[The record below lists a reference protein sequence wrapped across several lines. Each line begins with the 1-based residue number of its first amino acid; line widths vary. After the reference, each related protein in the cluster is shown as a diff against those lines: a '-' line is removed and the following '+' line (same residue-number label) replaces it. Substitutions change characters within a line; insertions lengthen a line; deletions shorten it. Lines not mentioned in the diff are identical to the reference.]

1 MRSKIRNSLLGML
14 LVASVGA
21 IVALALQGYR
31 ASSDPASRVRRSW
44 ARHGVD
50 KPNLIVISL
59 DTTRADHLGS
69 YGYASART
77 PATDALAR
85 AGALFAQAATP
96 APLTLPAHSSL
107 MTGFY
112 PTYHGV
118 RLNGTAALS
127 QSHTTLAEVLAG
139 HGYNTGAFVGAF
151 VLDGRWGLNQGF
163 GTYDDQFDMKKFKHL
178 DLAAVQRPGDQV
190 MDAAIRWL
198 DGQRHDPFFA
208 WIHLYDAHSPYEPP
222 ERLASDFRGRG
233 PVGLYDGEIAFA
245 DEQVGRCVSW
255 LKTAGLDDRTI
266 LVVVGDHGESLGSH
280 GEGTHGYFIYD
291 DVLHV
296 PLIIATPIDELRGIR
311 VDAQVSLV
319 DVFPTVLA
327 LAGIDSQGRLDG
339 RSLVPLMFHPA
350 TPDTAY
356 AYSESMTPN
365 LQYGWSALHSLRS
378 PRYKFIRAPTPELYD
393 LTADPGEIHNVLS
406 SHRSMAHDMDSAL
419 DRLMAES
426 SRGARAPEVANLDR
440 DTIARLSSL
449 GYVGG
454 TPAAST
460 APAGALAD
468 PKDRLDVFIDVQ
480 RAGELMVKDEYGAG
494 SRGAGICPAQGTVDG
509 TSAPDAWVV
518 LLGGRT
524 QRRRESAIRHRT
536 EGRSAECA
544 GAHRDGERAAIG
556 GTVRGRRH
564 AVQADAG
571 AG

>member
-1 MRSKIRNSLLGML
+1 ML
-14 LVASVGA
+14 S
-21 IVALALQGYR
+21 
-31 ASSDPASRVRRSW
+31 
-44 ARHGVD
+44 RHGY
-50 KPNLIVISL
+50 K
-59 DTTRADHLGS
+59 
-69 YGYASART
+69 
-77 PATDALAR
+77 
-85 AGALFAQAATP
+85 
-96 APLTLPAHSSL
+96 
-107 MTGFY
+107 
-112 PTYHGV
+112 
-118 RLNGTAALS
+118 
-127 QSHTTLAEVLAG
+127 
-139 HGYNTGAFVGAF
+139 TGAFVGAF

-198 DGQRHDPFFA
+198 DGQRHGPFFA

-222 ERLASDFRGRG
+222 EPLASEFRGRG

-245 DEQVGRCVSW
+245 DQQVGRCVSW
-255 LKTAGLDDRTI
+255 LKTAGLDDKTI
-266 LVVVGDHGESLGSH
+266 LVVVGDHGEGLGSH

-296 PLIIATPIDELRGIR
+296 PFIIATPIDELRGIR

-393 LTADPGEIHNVLS
+393 LTADPGELHNVFS
-406 SHRSMAHDMDSAL
+406 THRSLARDMGDAL

-426 SRGARAPEVANLDR
+426 SRGARAPEVANLDK

-449 GYVGG
+449 GYIGAG
-454 TPAAST
+454 TPASTAAST
-460 APAGALAD
+460 DPLAD

-480 RAGELMVKDEYGAG
+480 RAGELMVKDEYAPAAEALQSASAQRAVNAAG
-494 SRGAGICPAQGTVDG
+494 
-509 TSAPDAWVV
+509 APDAWVV
-518 LLGGRT
+518 LLGAGT
-524 QRRRESAIRHRT
+524 QRRRESAIRYRA

-544 GAHRDGERAAIG
+544 GAHRDGERPVVG

-564 AVQADAG
+564 VVQADAD